1 MNNQFVFFTF
11 LILIFSCK
19 ENNSEL
25 LLPESNGT
33 INSISVVIDDD
44 LWDSEIGDL
53 IRKEFAYPIYGLPQ
67 MEPIFDLKQIPT
79 SVFSGFATN
88 SRSIL
93 KVGLSSKERFA
104 TYKNKYAKPQLIV
117 DLGSVSQQKL
127 TEQISSSKNK
137 ALSKFYAHE
146 IAEKQRRVLKSK
158 NPTKLI
164 REKFGFDILFSSSY
178 RIAKSSEDFLWFRR
192 DTEQG
197 SVNFYIS
204 KIKNKNKP
212 NINLIR
218 DSISKKFIPGPI
230 EKTHMSTDQ
239 GYIPKSKEFQLTE
252 SLKLTETRGIWEVK
266 NQFMAGPFINHTV
279 AHKNNP
285 EELYILEGFVYS
297 PGTTKRDYIFE
308 LEAIFKSIK
317 F

>member
-127 TEQISSSKNK
+127 TEQISSSKDK

>member
-1 MNNQFVFFTF
+1 MNTRFGFFTF

-44 LWDSEIGDL
+44 LWSSEVGGL
-53 IRKEFAYPIYGLPQ
+53 IRKEFAYPVYGLPQ
-67 MEPIFDLKQIPT
+67 MEPVFDLKQIPT

-88 SRSIL
+88 SRTIL
-93 KVGLSSKERFA
+93 KVGLSSEERFA

-117 DLGSVSQQKL
+117 DLSSVSKQKL
-127 TEQISSSKNK
+127 FKLISSSKDK
-137 ALSKFYAHE
+137 VLSKLYANE
-146 IAEKQRRVLKSK
+146 IVEKQRRVLKSK
-158 NPTKLI
+158 NPTRII

-178 RIAKSSEDFLWFRR
+178 RIAKSSKDFLWVRR
-192 DTEQG
+192 DTEKG

-204 KIKNKNKP
+204 KIKNKKILD
-212 NINLIR
+212 INTVR
-218 DSISKKFIPGPI
+218 DSISEKFIPGPT
-230 EKTHMSTDQ
+230 EKTHMSTDAE
-239 GYIPKSKEFQLTE
+239 YIPKTKAFQLTE
-252 SLKLTETRGIWEVK
+252 SLKVIETRGIWEVK
-266 NQFMAGPFINHTV
+266 DQFMGGPFLNYTV
-279 AHKNNP
+279 SYRDNS
-285 EELYILEGFVYS
+285 EEFYILEGFVYS
-297 PGTTKRDYIFE
+297 PGTTKRDYVFE

>member
-1 MNNQFVFFTF
+1 MNTRSVFLSF
-11 LILIFSCK
+11 LILILSCK

-44 LWDSEIGDL
+44 LWASEIGDL

-67 MEPIFDLKQIPT
+67 MEPVFDLKQIPT
-79 SVFSGFATN
+79 SVFSGFAKN
-88 SRSIL
+88 SRTIL
-93 KVGLSSKERFA
+93 KVGLSSKERLA
-104 TYKNKYAKPQLIV
+104 TFKNKYAKPQLIV
-117 DLGSVSQQKL
+117 ELGSVSQQKIMEL
-127 TEQISSSKNK
+127 ISASKDK
-137 ALSKFYAHE
+137 VLSKLYAHE

-164 REKFGFDILFSSSY
+164 REKFGFDILFSTPY
-178 RIAKSSEDFLWFRR
+178 RIAKSSKDFLWVRR
-192 DTEQG
+192 DTEKG

-204 KIKNKNKP
+204 KIKNKDNL
-212 NINLIR
+212 NINRIR
-218 DSISKKFIPGPI
+218 DSISKRFIPGPT
-230 EKTHMSTDQ
+230 ERTHMSTDK
-239 GYIPKSKEFQLTE
+239 GYTPKSKEFQLTE
-252 SLKLTETRGIWEVK
+252 SLKVIETRGIWEVK
-266 NQFMAGPFINHTV
+266 NQFMAGPFLNYKV
-279 AHKNNP
+279 AHRKNSD
-285 EELYILEGFVYS
+285 EFYILEGFVYS

>member
-127 TEQISSSKNK
+127 TEQISSSKDK

-317 F
+317 L

>member
-11 LILIFSCK
+11 LILVFSCK

-117 DLGSVSQQKL
+117 DLGSISQQKL
-127 TEQISSSKNK
+127 TEQISSSKDK

-266 NQFMAGPFINHTV
+266 NQFMAGPFINHMV

>member
-11 LILIFSCK
+11 LILVFSCK

-93 KVGLSSKERFA
+93 KVGLSGKERFA

-117 DLGSVSQQKL
+117 DLGSISQQKL
-127 TEQISSSKNK
+127 TEQISSSKDK

-266 NQFMAGPFINHTV
+266 NQFMAGPFINHMV

>member
-127 TEQISSSKNK
+127 TEQISNSKDK

-230 EKTHMSTDQ
+230 EKTHMSTDK

-279 AHKNNP
+279 AHKNSP

>member
-1 MNNQFVFFTF
+1 MNTRVVFLAFF
-11 LILIFSCK
+11 ILIISCR

-33 INSISVVIDDD
+33 INSISVVIDDH
-44 LWDSEIGDL
+44 LWGSEIGDL

-67 MEPIFDLKQIPT
+67 MEPVFDLKQIPT

-88 SRSIL
+88 SRTIL
-93 KVGLSSKERFA
+93 KVGLSNKEKIA
-104 TYKNKYAKPQLIV
+104 AHINKFAKPQLIIDV
-117 DLGSVSQQKL
+117 SSVSQQKL
-127 TEQISSSKNK
+127 KEQIRNSKDRII
-137 ALSKFYAHE
+137 SKLYAHE

-178 RIAKSSEDFLWFRR
+178 RIAKSSKDFLWVRR
-192 DTEQG
+192 DTEKG

-204 KIKNKNKP
+204 KIKNKENL

-218 DSISKKFIPGPI
+218 DSISKKFIPGPT
-230 EKTHMSTDQ
+230 EKTHMSTEK
-239 GYIPKSKEFQLTE
+239 GYTPKSKRLQLTE
-252 SLKLTETRGIWEVK
+252 SLKVIETRGIWEVK
-266 NQFMAGPFINHTV
+266 NQFMAGPFLNHTV
-279 AHKNNP
+279 VHRNNSD
-285 EELYILEGFVYS
+285 ELYILEGFVYS
-297 PGTTKRDYIFE
+297 PGTKKRDYIFE

>member
-1 MNNQFVFFTF
+1 MKTRFVFFTF
-11 LILIFSCK
+11 LILILSCK
-19 ENNSEL
+19 ENNAEL

-44 LWDSEIGDL
+44 LWDSEIGVL

-67 MEPIFDLKQIPT
+67 REPVFDLKQIPT

-88 SRSIL
+88 SRTIL
-93 KVGLSSKERFA
+93 KVGLSSEERLA

-117 DLGSVSQQKL
+117 DLSSASKQKL
-127 TEQISSSKNK
+127 IKQISSSKDK
-137 ALSKFYAHE
+137 VLSKLYAHE

-158 NPTKLI
+158 NPTSLI

-178 RIAKSSEDFLWFRR
+178 RIAKSSKNFLWVRR
-192 DTEQG
+192 DTEKG

-204 KIKNKNKP
+204 KIRNKDNL
-212 NINLIR
+212 NINQIR
-218 DSISKKFIPGPI
+218 DSISKKFIPGPS
-230 EKTHMSTDQ
+230 EKTHMSTDE
-239 GYIPKSKEFQLTE
+239 GYIPKTKAFQLTE
-252 SLKLTETRGIWEVK
+252 TLKVVETRGIWEVK
-266 NQFMAGPFINHTV
+266 DQFMAGPFLNHIV
-279 AHKNNP
+279 NHKNNS
-285 EELYILEGFVYS
+285 EEFYLLEGFVYS
-297 PGTTKRDYIFE
+297 PGTAKRDYIFE

>member
-1 MNNQFVFFTF
+1 MNTRRVFFAF
-11 LILIFSCK
+11 LILILSCK

-44 LWDSEIGDL
+44 LWGSEIGDL

-67 MEPIFDLKQIPT
+67 MEPVFDLKQIPT

-88 SRSIL
+88 SRTIL
-93 KVGLSSKERFA
+93 KVGLSSEERFA

-117 DLGSVSQQKL
+117 DLSSASKQKL
-127 TEQISSSKNK
+127 IKLISSNK
-137 ALSKFYAHE
+137 DRVLSSLYANE
-146 IAEKQRRVLKSK
+146 ISEKQRRVLKSK
-158 NPTKLI
+158 NSTSLI

-178 RIAKSSEDFLWFRR
+178 RIAKSSKDFLWVRR
-192 DTEQG
+192 DTEKG

-204 KIKNKNKP
+204 KMTNKKSLDI
-212 NINLIR
+212 NIIR

-230 EKTHMSTDQ
+230 EKTHMSTDIE
-239 GYIPKSKEFQLTE
+239 YTPKSKEFQLTE
-252 SLKLTETRGIWEVK
+252 SLKVVETRGLWEVK
-266 NQFMAGPFINHTV
+266 DQFMAGPFISYVVSHR
-279 AHKNNP
+279 KNSG
-285 EELYILEGFVYS
+285 ELYILEGFVYS
-297 PGTTKRDYIFE
+297 PGTIKRDYVFE

>member
-79 SVFSGFATN
+79 SIFSGFATN

-204 KIKNKNKP
+204 KIKNKNKR

-230 EKTHMSTDQ
+230 EKTYMSTDQ

-279 AHKNNP
+279 VYKNNP

>member
-1 MNNQFVFFTF
+1 MNTRFLFFSF
-11 LILIFSCK
+11 LIFILSCN
-19 ENNSEL
+19 ENNLEL

-53 IRKEFAYPIYGLPQ
+53 IRREFAYPVYGLPQ
-67 MEPIFDLKQIPT
+67 MEPVFDLKQIPT
-79 SVFSGFATN
+79 SIFSGFATN
-88 SRSIL
+88 SRTIL
-93 KVGLSSKERFA
+93 KVGLTSKESLT

-117 DLGSVSQQKL
+117 ELGSVSQQKL
-127 TEQISSSKNK
+127 MEQISSNK
-137 ALSKFYAHE
+137 GKTLSKLYAHE

-158 NPTKLI
+158 NPTKLV

-178 RIAKSSEDFLWFRR
+178 RIAKSSKDFLWARR
-192 DTEQG
+192 DTEKG

-204 KIKNKNKP
+204 KIKNKDKL

-218 DSISKKFIPGPI
+218 DSISKKYIPGPI

-239 GYIPKSKEFQLTE
+239 GYTPKSKEFPLTE
-252 SLKLTETRGIWEVK
+252 KLKAIETRGVWEVK
-266 NQFMAGPFINHTV
+266 NQFMAGPFINYTV
-279 AHKNNP
+279 THKNNQD
-285 EELYILEGFVYS
+285 ELYILEGFVYS

-308 LEAIFKSIK
+308 LEAVFKSIK

>member
-1 MNNQFVFFTF
+1 MNNQLVFFTF

-230 EKTHMSTDQ
+230 EKTYMSTDQ
-239 GYIPKSKEFQLTE
+239 GYIPKSCL
-252 SLKLTETRGIWEVK
+252 
-266 NQFMAGPFINHTV
+266 
-279 AHKNNP
+279 
-285 EELYILEGFVYS
+285 LYTS
-297 PGTTKRDYIFE
+297 PSPRD
-308 LEAIFKSIK
+308 
-317 F
+317 

>member
-1 MNNQFVFFTF
+1 MKTRFVFFTF
-11 LILIFSCK
+11 LFLILSCK

-44 LWDSEIGDL
+44 LWGSEIGDL

-67 MEPIFDLKQIPT
+67 MEPIFDLNQIPT

-88 SRSIL
+88 SRTIL
-93 KVGLSSKERFA
+93 KVGLSSEERFA

-117 DLGSVSQQKL
+117 DLSSVSKQKL
-127 TEQISSSKNK
+127 IKQISSNK
-137 ALSKFYAHE
+137 DKVLSKLYANE

-158 NPTKLI
+158 NPTSLI
-164 REKFGFDILFSSSY
+164 REKFGFEILFSSSY
-178 RIAKSSEDFLWFRR
+178 RIAKTSKDFLWVRR
-192 DTEQG
+192 DTEKG

-204 KIKNKNKP
+204 KIKNKKSLD
-212 NINLIR
+212 INTVR
-218 DSISKKFIPGPI
+218 DSISRKFIPGPT
-230 EKTHMSTDQ
+230 EKTHMSTDE
-239 GYIPKSKEFQLTE
+239 GYIPKTKAFRLTE
-252 SLKLTETRGIWEVK
+252 SLKVIETRGIWEVK
-266 NQFMAGPFINHTV
+266 DQFMAGPFLNHTIT
-279 AHKNNP
+279 HRNNS
-285 EELYILEGFVYS
+285 EEFYILEGFVYS

>member
-1 MNNQFVFFTF
+1 MKTRFIFFTF
-11 LILIFSCK
+11 LILILSCK

-44 LWDSEIGDL
+44 LWSSEIGDL

-67 MEPIFDLKQIPT
+67 MEPVFDLKQIPT

-88 SRSIL
+88 SRTIL
-93 KVGLSSKERFA
+93 KVGLSSEERFA

-117 DLGSVSQQKL
+117 DLSSISKQKL
-127 TEQISSSKNK
+127 IKLISSSKDK
-137 ALSKFYAHE
+137 VLSKLYANE

-158 NPTKLI
+158 NLTAII
-164 REKFGFDILFSSSY
+164 REKFGFEILFSSSY
-178 RIAKSSEDFLWFRR
+178 RIAKSSKDFLWVRR
-192 DTEQG
+192 DTEKG

-204 KIKNKNKP
+204 KLKNKKSLD
-212 NINLIR
+212 INTIR
-218 DSISKKFIPGPI
+218 DSISRKFIPGPT
-230 EKTHMSTDQ
+230 EKTYMSTDA
-239 GYIPKSKEFQLTE
+239 GYIPKTKVFQLTE
-252 SLKLTETRGIWEVK
+252 SLKVIETRGIWEVK
-266 NQFMAGPFINHTV
+266 DQFMAGPFLNFTV
-279 AHKNNP
+279 THRDNS
-285 EELYILEGFVYS
+285 EEFYILEGFVYS

>member
-1 MNNQFVFFTF
+1 MNTRFVFFTF
-11 LILIFSCK
+11 LILILSCK
-19 ENNSEL
+19 ENNAEL

-44 LWDSEIGDL
+44 LWDSEIGVL

-67 MEPIFDLKQIPT
+67 REPVFDLKQIPT

-88 SRSIL
+88 SRTIL
-93 KVGLSSKERFA
+93 KVGLSSEERLA

-117 DLGSVSQQKL
+117 DLSSASKQKL
-127 TEQISSSKNK
+127 IKQISSTKDK
-137 ALSKFYAHE
+137 VLSKLYAHE

-158 NPTKLI
+158 NPTSLI

-178 RIAKSSEDFLWFRR
+178 RIAKSSKNFLWVRR
-192 DTEQG
+192 DTEKG

-204 KIKNKNKP
+204 KIRNKDNL
-212 NINLIR
+212 NINQIR
-218 DSISKKFIPGPI
+218 DSISKKFIPGPS
-230 EKTHMSTDQ
+230 EKTHMSTDE
-239 GYIPKSKEFQLTE
+239 GYIPKTKAFQLTE
-252 SLKLTETRGIWEVK
+252 TLKVVETRGIWEVK
-266 NQFMAGPFINHTV
+266 DQFMAGPFLNHIV
-279 AHKNNP
+279 NHKNNS
-285 EELYILEGFVYS
+285 EEFYLLEGFVYS
-297 PGTTKRDYIFE
+297 PGTAKRDYIFE

>member
-25 LLPESNGT
+25 LLPDSNGT
-33 INSISVVIDDD
+33 INSISVVIDND

-93 KVGLSSKERFA
+93 KVGLSSKEKFA

-127 TEQISSSKNK
+127 IEQISSSKDK

-197 SVNFYIS
+197 SINFYIS

-266 NQFMAGPFINHTV
+266 NQFMAGPFINHMV

-297 PGTTKRDYIFE
+297 PGTAKRDYIFE

>member
-127 TEQISSSKNK
+127 TEQISSSKDK

-212 NINLIR
+212 YINLIR

-266 NQFMAGPFINHTV
+266 NQFMAGPFINHMV

>member
-1 MNNQFVFFTF
+1 MNTRFVFFSF
-11 LILIFSCK
+11 LILILSCK
-19 ENNSEL
+19 ENNAEL

-44 LWDSEIGDL
+44 LWDSEIGAL

-67 MEPIFDLKQIPT
+67 MEPVFDLKQIPT

-88 SRSIL
+88 SRTIL
-93 KVGLSSKERFA
+93 KVGLSSEERLA

-117 DLGSVSQQKL
+117 DLSSSSKQKL
-127 TEQISSSKNK
+127 IKQISSTKDK
-137 ALSKFYAHE
+137 VLSKLYANE

-158 NPTKLI
+158 NPTRLI

-178 RIAKSSEDFLWFRR
+178 RIAKSTKDFLWVRR
-192 DTEQG
+192 DTEKG

-204 KIKNKNKP
+204 KIRNKDNL
-212 NINLIR
+212 NINQIR

-230 EKTHMSTDQ
+230 EKTHMSTDE
-239 GYIPKSKEFQLTE
+239 GYIPKTKAFQLTE
-252 SLKLTETRGIWEVK
+252 SLKVLETRGIWEVK
-266 NQFMAGPFINHTV
+266 DQFMAGPFLNHTV
-279 AHKNNP
+279 NHKSNS
-285 EELYILEGFVYS
+285 EEFYVLEGFVYS
-297 PGTTKRDYIFE
+297 PGTAKRDYIFE

>member
-79 SVFSGFATN
+79 SIFSGFATN

>member
-1 MNNQFVFFTF
+1 MKTRFIFFAF
-11 LILIFSCK
+11 LILILSCK
-19 ENNSEL
+19 ENSSEL

-44 LWDSEIGDL
+44 LWSSEIGDL

-88 SRSIL
+88 SRTIL
-93 KVGLSSKERFA
+93 KVGLSSEERFA
-104 TYKNKYAKPQLIV
+104 TYKNKHAKPQLIV
-117 DLGSVSQQKL
+117 DLSSISKQKL
-127 TEQISSSKNK
+127 IKQISSNK
-137 ALSKFYAHE
+137 DKVLSKLYANE

-158 NPTKLI
+158 NPTAII
-164 REKFGFDILFSSSY
+164 REKFGFEILFSSSY
-178 RIAKSSEDFLWFRR
+178 RIAKSSKDFLWVRR
-192 DTEQG
+192 DTEKG

-204 KIKNKNKP
+204 KMKNTKSLD
-212 NINLIR
+212 INTIR
-218 DSISKKFIPGPI
+218 DSISRKFIPGPT
-230 EKTHMSTDQ
+230 EKTYMSTDA
-239 GYIPKSKEFQLTE
+239 GYIPKTKVFQLTE
-252 SLKLTETRGIWEVK
+252 SLKVIETRGIWEVK
-266 NQFMAGPFINHTV
+266 DQFMAGPFLNFTV
-279 AHKNNP
+279 TQRDNS
-285 EELYILEGFVYS
+285 EEFYILEGFVYS

>member
-33 INSISVVIDDD
+33 INSISVVIDND

-93 KVGLSSKERFA
+93 KVGLSSKARFA

-127 TEQISSSKNK
+127 TEQISSSKDK

-239 GYIPKSKEFQLTE
+239 GYIPRSKEFQLTE